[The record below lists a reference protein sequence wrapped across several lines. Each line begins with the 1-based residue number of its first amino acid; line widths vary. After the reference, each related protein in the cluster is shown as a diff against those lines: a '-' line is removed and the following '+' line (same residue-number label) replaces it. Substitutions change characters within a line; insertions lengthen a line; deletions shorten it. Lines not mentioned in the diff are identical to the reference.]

1 MKQLCHKC
9 DRYAAVLRSGLSH
22 PKPRSATA
30 PLTCYNSG
38 AFIRL
43 SYPQRQ
49 ATSRRC
55 ILSRNLSRRLTVR
68 IKRKRADF
76 ETRPFTEG

>member
-22 PKPRSATA
+22 PMPRSATA
-30 PLTCYNSG
+30 PLAWGYNSG

-55 ILSRNLSRRLTVR
+55 ILSRNLSRRLTIR
-68 IKRKRADF
+68 IKRKRVDS
-76 ETRPFTEG
+76 